1 MTKTQDDSSQK
12 TGKEAKSEK
21 DFTEA
26 PLSDKIGSSLKR
38 MYDDVVSEPIPD
50 DFLSLLAKAD
60 TKSK

>member
-1 MTKTQDDSSQK
+1 MTKTQKKPTKK
-12 TGKEAKSEK
+12 TDKDAKSET
-21 DFTEA
+21 DFAGA

-38 MYDDVVSEPIPD
+38 MYEDVVSEPIPD